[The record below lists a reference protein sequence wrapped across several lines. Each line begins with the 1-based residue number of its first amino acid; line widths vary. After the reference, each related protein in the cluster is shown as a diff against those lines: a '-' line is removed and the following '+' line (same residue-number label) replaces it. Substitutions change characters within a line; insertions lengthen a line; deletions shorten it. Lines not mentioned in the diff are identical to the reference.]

1 MKLSKSGIFLI
12 VVLVIAIGLGV
23 WVAIMTCDVLAKDPI
38 TMPDRGSAAGT
49 PRPVQ
54 NADKP
59 KEPDTFVIS
68 MVGDCTLASI
78 QTGRDFDSYI
88 DKNWTSWPFSG
99 VVDYLDQDEFT
110 LANLECTFSDE
121 KLKSSSLFYFRG
133 PSSYADI
140 LVQGSV
146 ECVTLG
152 NNHTDDFGAKGVA
165 DTKAAL
171 DAVGVP
177 WAAAGESKVITTEHG
192 LKIGIYCPGWT
203 GLSKSNITTGIQKL
217 KEAGAD
223 ILIFA
228 PHWGTEGS
236 YKVTANQESF
246 AHAAI
251 DAGAHIVFGTH
262 PHVLQKMEAY
272 NGGYIFYSL
281 GNFSFGG
288 NTAPRDVDT
297 AIAQVTVKKDG
308 DSWAVDDYDLI
319 PCRLSSTDSKNDY
332 CPRPYKEDEE
342 GYTRA
347 LSKLDG
353 SWTGS
358 DLSVDYSFMYR

>member
-1 MKLSKSGIFLI
+1 MKIISWNTTNACNMYCAHCYRDAGCRAEEELNTEEGKKLLSE
-12 VVLVIAIGLGV
+12 IAKAGFK
-23 WVAIMTCDVLAKDPI
+23 IMI
-38 TMPDRGSAAGT
+38 
-49 PRPVQ
+49 
-54 NADKP
+54 
-59 KEPDTFVIS
+59 
-68 MVGDCTLASI
+68 
-78 QTGRDFDSYI
+78 
-88 DKNWTSWPFSG
+88 FSG
-99 VVDYLDQDEFT
+99 GEPLM
-110 LANLECTFSDE
+110 
-121 KLKSSSLFYFRG
+121 R
-133 PSSYADI
+133 PDI
-140 LVQGSV
+140 LELVKYASDLHMIPVFGTNG
-146 ECVTLG
+146 TLI
-152 NNHTDDFGAKGVA
+152 TLDMAK
-165 DTKAAL
+165 
-171 DAVGVP
+171 
-177 WAAAGESKVITTEHG
+177 
-192 LKIGIYCPGWT
+192 
-203 GLSKSNITTGIQKL
+203 KL

>member
-1 MKLSKSGIFLI
+1 MRISWCRAAWNASHSATTTRTTSAPKASRTQRPRS
-12 VVLVIAIGLGV
+12 
-23 WVAIMTCDVLAKDPI
+23 TQLA
-38 TMPDRGSAAGT
+38 
-49 PRPVQ
+49 
-54 NADKP
+54 
-59 KEPDTFVIS
+59 
-68 MVGDCTLASI
+68 
-78 QTGRDFDSYI
+78 
-88 DKNWTSWPFSG
+88 
-99 VVDYLDQDEFT
+99 
-110 LANLECTFSDE
+110 
-121 KLKSSSLFYFRG
+121 FR
-133 PSSYADI
+133 
-140 LVQGSV
+140 
-146 ECVTLG
+146 
-152 NNHTDDFGAKGVA
+152 
-165 DTKAAL
+165 
-171 DAVGVP
+171 
-177 WAAAGESKVITTEHG
+177 
-192 LKIGIYCPGWT
+192 T

>member
-12 VVLVIAIGLGV
+12 VVLVLAIGLGA
-23 WVAIMTCDVLAKDPI
+23 WVTVMTCGVLAKDPI
-38 TMPDRGSAAGT
+38 TLPDRGSAAGT
-49 PRPVQ
+49 PQPVQ

-68 MVGDCTLASI
+68 MVGDYTLASI
-78 QTGRDFDSYI
+78 QTGHDFDSYI
-88 DKNWTSWPFSG
+88 DKNGTPWPFSG
-99 VVDYLDQDEFT
+99 VVEYLNQDEFT

-152 NNHTDDFGAKGVA
+152 NNHTDDFGTKGVT
-165 DTKAAL
+165 DTEAAL

-177 WAAAGESKVITTEHG
+177 WAAAGESKVVTTEHG

-203 GLSKSNITTGIQKL
+203 GLSKSNITAGMEKL
-217 KEAGAD
+217 KDAGAD

-308 DSWAVDDYDLI
+308 DGWTIDGYDLI

-332 CPRPYKEDEE
+332 RPRPYDKDED
-342 GYTRA
+342 GYARTI
-347 LSKLDG
+347 SKLDG

-358 DLSVDYSFMYR
+358 DLNVDYSFMYQ

>member
-12 VVLVIAIGLGV
+12 IALVIAIGLGA
-23 WVAIMTCDVLAKDPI
+23 WVTIMTCGVLAKNPI
-38 TMPDRGSAAGT
+38 TLPDRGSADGT
-49 PRPVQ
+49 PQPIQ
-54 NADKP
+54 NADHP
-59 KEPDTFVIS
+59 KEPDMLVIS

-88 DKNWTSWPFSG
+88 DKNGTCWPFSG
-99 VVDYLDQDEFT
+99 VAEYLDHDECT

-121 KLKSSSLFYFRG
+121 SLKSSSLFYFRG

-146 ECVTLG
+146 ECVMLG
-152 NNHTDDFGAKGVA
+152 NNHTDDFGTKGVT
-165 DTKAAL
+165 DTQAAL
-171 DAVGVP
+171 DAAGVL

-203 GLSKSNITTGIQKL
+203 GLSKSNITAGMQKL
-217 KEAGAD
+217 KDAGAD

-308 DSWAVDDYDLI
+308 DSWTVDGYNLI

-332 CPRPYKEDEE
+332 RPRPYKEDEE
-342 GYTRA
+342 GYARV
-347 LSKLDG
+347 LSKLNG

-358 DLSVDYSFMYR
+358 DLNVDYSFMYR

>member
-12 VVLVIAIGLGV
+12 IVLVIAIALGA
-23 WVAIMTCDVLAKDPI
+23 WVTVMTCNVLAKEPI
-38 TMPDRGSAAGT
+38 TTPNRTGSDT
-49 PRPVQ
+49 PQTVQPVE
-54 NADKP
+54 KP
-59 KEPDTFVIS
+59 KEPNTFVIS

-88 DKNWTSWPFSG
+88 DKNGTSWPFSG
-99 VVDYLDQDEFT
+99 VLEYLSKDEFT
-110 LANLECTFSDE
+110 LANLECAFSDE
-121 KLKSSSLFYFRG
+121 ALKSSSLFYFRG

-140 LVQGSV
+140 LMQGSV

-165 DTKAAL
+165 DTKAAV
-171 DAVGVP
+171 DAAEGS
-177 WAAAGESKVITTEHG
+177 WTAAGESKVFTTEHG
-192 LKIGIYCPGWT
+192 LKIGVYCPGWT
-203 GLSKSNITTGIQKL
+203 GLSKNNVITGIQKL
-217 KEAGAD
+217 KDDGAD

-228 PHWGTEGS
+228 PHWGVEGS
-236 YKVTANQESF
+236 YRVNANQEAL

-251 DAGAHIVFGTH
+251 DAGAHIVCGTH
-262 PHVLQKMEAY
+262 PHVLQKMESY

-308 DSWAVDDYDLI
+308 DGWVIDGYDLI

-332 CPRPYKEDEE
+332 RPRPYDKDED
-342 GYTRA
+342 GYARTIG
-347 LSKLDG
+347 KLDG

-358 DLSVDYSFMYR
+358 DLNVDYSFMYQ

>member
-12 VVLVIAIGLGV
+12 IILVIAIALGA
-23 WVAIMTCDVLAKDPI
+23 WVTVMTCGVLAKEPI

-49 PRPVQ
+49 PQPVQ
-54 NADKP
+54 SADKT

-88 DKNWTSWPFSG
+88 DKNGTSWPFSG
-99 VVDYLDQDEFT
+99 VVEYLSQDEFT

-121 KLKSSSLFYFRG
+121 ALKSSSLFYFRG

-152 NNHTDDFGAKGVA
+152 NNHTADFGTKGVT

-171 DAVGVP
+171 DAANVQ
-177 WAAAGESKVITTEHG
+177 WAGDGEAKVFTTEHG
-192 LKIGIYCPGWT
+192 LKIGVYCPGWT
-203 GLSKSNITTGIQKL
+203 GLSKNNVTSGIQKL
-217 KEAGAD
+217 KDAGAE
-223 ILIFA
+223 ICIFA

-236 YKVTANQESF
+236 YQVTVNQESL

-251 DAGAHIVFGTH
+251 DAGADIVFGTH
-262 PHVLQKMEAY
+262 PHVLQKMETY

-308 DSWAVDDYDLI
+308 DGWTVDGYTLI

-332 CPRPYKEDEE
+332 RPRPYKEDEE
-342 GYTRA
+342 GYARVI
-347 LSKLDG
+347 SKLDG
-353 SWTGS
+353 SWTGA